1 MPVFENFPYTNF
13 HELNLDW
20 ILKQLKDFQELYK
33 KIPDEINKYLEN
45 VGSVHTHS
53 MTGYRI
59 YVGGI
64 TGDDKNDGISPSR
77 PVKTLAQAFNI
88 FNGHTAVG
96 NIDIIEQGE
105 YLIPDATIGACEF
118 HLNARCPNVTINWLE
133 DPDNNTLKTIYN
145 AYVHLQGYDDGST
158 VFHIT
163 GTGENRAYLE
173 CGKMFAQYITFES
186 DGTNFGIIG
195 ANGTFADCT
204 FKTKAYVRQ
213 GCFNFNGCKF
223 IQVNDDNAGDPMLDV
238 GYSSVISLPTP
249 IEFIDVDA
257 STTPYLVQADRAV
270 MFITVTPTVTNPTGA
285 PEYLHATRS
294 NINGSPAAVRSWIY
308 NSGTVENCTV
318 LGKWFRIQSDKAGY
332 DSILITA
339 DAVKGTQYAIDPN
352 AKSVTLA
359 MELLDTDDT
368 VLARSYW
375 TVDLGAVD
383 FSQTQDL
390 ASPPFIYSGTLTGNV
405 PFAFWIEGTTF
416 SNGDIR
422 YDHSYGS
429 SLDSTSSTN
438 SDTYSIKVS
447 IYQNF

>member
-1 MPVFENFPYTNF
+1 MPVFETFPYTNF

-20 ILKQLKDFQELYK
+20 LLGEVKKWQSVYDGIPAEIDKYLKD
-33 KIPDEINKYLEN
+33 
-45 VGSVHTHS
+45 VGSPHTHT
-53 MTGYRI
+53 MTGYRL

-88 FNGHTAVG
+88 FNGHTAIG

-118 HLNARCPNVTINWLE
+118 HLNARCPNVTIKWLE
-133 DPDNNTLKTIYN
+133 DPANTTLKTIYN
-145 AYVHLQGYDDGST
+145 AYVHLQGYSDGST
-158 VFHIT
+158 VFHIS

-195 ANGTFADCT
+195 ANGTFADCI

-223 IQVNDDNAGDPMLDV
+223 MQVNDDNAGAAMLDV

-249 IEFIDVDA
+249 IEFIDVNAD
-257 STTPYLVQADRAV
+257 TTPYLVQADRAV

-294 NINGSPAAVRSWIY
+294 HINGSPVAVRSWIY
-308 NSGTVENCTV
+308 NTGTVENCTV
-318 LGKWFRIQSDKAGY
+318 LGKWFRVQTDKAGY
-332 DSILITA
+332 DSLLITA
-339 DAVKGTQYAIDPN
+339 DAVKGTHYAIDPN
-352 AKSVTLA
+352 AKSLTLK
-359 MELLDTDDT
+359 MELIESGT
-368 VLARSYW
+368 VLARSSFDI
-375 TVDLGAVD
+375 DLGAVD
-383 FSQTQDL
+383 FSQTQTFTSL
-390 ASPPFIYSGTLTGNV
+390 PFIYFGALTSNV
-405 PFAFWIEGTTF
+405 PFIFWINGDTF
-416 SNGDIR
+416 STGEICYN
-422 YDHSYGS
+422 HSYGS
-429 SLDSTSSTN
+429 SLDATSSANT
-438 SDTYSIKVS
+438 DTYIIKVG